1 MQVFGEDNSGVD
13 REDNRRRA
21 SSRRL
26 LGVGCIRV
34 CGYWVGAPDCD
45 CLITGVSAFSYLRT
59 KSFNGSSVEGIN
71 ARSAEPWIGKHNSM
85 PSMNPSRLTKPI
97 SKAVS
102 SKSQGRGES
111 ASATAPQSFRGDGLS
126 SPNRPRRDQPRQP
139 NWQRRV
145 KSALPLPVLGS

>member
-1 MQVFGEDNSGVD
+1 VI
-13 REDNRRRA
+13 A
-21 SSRRL
+21 SSR
-26 LGVGCIRV
+26 
-34 CGYWVGAPDCD
+34 A
-45 CLITGVSAFSYLRT
+45 VSAFSYLRT

-97 SKAVS
+97 CKAVS

-145 KSALPLPVLGS
+145 KSALPLPVLGMGVSSLMNDIELACLLLPRGKG